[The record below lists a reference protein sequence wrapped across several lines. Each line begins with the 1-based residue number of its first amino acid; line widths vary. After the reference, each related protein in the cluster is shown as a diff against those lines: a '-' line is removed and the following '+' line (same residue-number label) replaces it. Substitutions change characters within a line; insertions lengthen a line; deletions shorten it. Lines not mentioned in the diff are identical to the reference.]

1 MKQNMR
7 GFYST
12 MKKTMIWAIC
22 LLSLTACAQRNGGDK
37 ELNDQGPR
45 FGGGGMM
52 INSKESDSLFVALKN
67 ETVGKFR
74 QFTFEDATTGKTI

>member
-45 FGGGGMM
+45 FRRWRRDD
-52 INSKESDSLFVALKN
+52 EL
-67 ETVGKFR
+67 
-74 QFTFEDATTGKTI
+74 